1 MNDDLSARLAAAAEA
16 YTPAVTEFLRALVA
30 IPSESAE
37 ERAVVERAAA
47 EMRALGFDAVQVD
60 GFGNVLGRMGDG
72 PAVVALDGHLDT
84 VGVGDRS
91 TWTRDPYAGTVE
103 DGVLYGRGASDQSG
117 GFAAAVY
124 GARIAKDLGLLDG
137 VSLWVT
143 GTVMEEDCDGLCWQ
157 FILREGVLKPDVVVI
172 TEPTALRVYRGHR
185 GRMEIE
191 VRTQGRSAHGSAPER
206 GVNAIYKMA
215 PIVADIEALN
225 DALAAGADPFLGK
238 GSVTIAA
245 VRSTSPSLCA
255 VADSCTIHLDRR
267 LTTGESLASAVAEV
281 EALPSV
287 RAAGATVKVLDYARE
302 GYTGLVYPTQKY
314 YPTWLAAEDA
324 PAVRAAV
331 AAGTLALG
339 HAPAVGKWVF
349 STNGVATAGMFGVP
363 TVGFGPGDEVHA
375 HTPDDQCPVVHL
387 TRAMAFYAAFP
398 SAWRAAQEPTP

>member
-1 MNDDLSARLAAAAEA
+1 
-16 YTPAVTEFLRALVA
+16 
-30 IPSESAE
+30 
-37 ERAVVERAAA
+37 
-47 EMRALGFDAVQVD
+47 MRALGFDAVQVD

-206 GVNAIYKMA
+206 GSTPSTRWP

-267 LTTGESLASAVAEV
+267 LTTGETPRL
-281 EALPSV
+281 
-287 RAAGATVKVLDYARE
+287 RRRRGRGAPLGARRGGNRE
-302 GYTGLVYPTQKY
+302 G
-314 YPTWLAAEDA
+314 A
-324 PAVRAAV
+324 
-331 AAGTLALG
+331 
-339 HAPAVGKWVF
+339 
-349 STNGVATAGMFGVP
+349 
-363 TVGFGPGDEVHA
+363 
-375 HTPDDQCPVVHL
+375 
-387 TRAMAFYAAFP
+387 
-398 SAWRAAQEPTP
+398 